1 MRFLDII
8 KCLYRLPEYRET
20 LINTNEQLENTNEQL
35 ESTNQLATLERANAA
50 ARIDA
55 LESYVSALT
64 LDRIEPV
71 EAELKTVRYAL
82 ERYASTL
89 SRSRVGAEFA
99 NQNMSRKSEAVDGVE
114 QNYPLPEGVESREQA
129 LNIFRSVSIDGAPI
143 DELLSYAEADCDRF
157 LHTLNLVRSDAK
169 HILEIGA
176 NPYFSSILMKEYRSA
191 ELDFTNF
198 FGPGVERGT
207 QAVRYENHAGEKRE
221 WQIEYANIN
230 TEESAL
236 PAKDGAFDH
245 VVFCEVL
252 EHLTNDPLFA
262 LIEINRVLEM
272 GGTLV
277 LSTPNV
283 ARLENIAALVA
294 GANIYDPYS
303 GYGPYGRH
311 NREYTC
317 HELSWLI
324 QYTGFEVETF
334 FTLDA
339 SPNNASRYYDV
350 DMLKPL
356 VQFRAQDLGHY
367 MFVRA
372 IKRHAVGAS
381 LKRPMWLYRSLH
393 EHQQMANLSLLD
405 DPLSGREE
413 G

>member
-1 MRFLDII
+1 
-8 KCLYRLPEYRET
+8 
-20 LINTNEQLENTNEQL
+20 
-35 ESTNQLATLERANAA
+35 
-50 ARIDA
+50 
-55 LESYVSALT
+55 
-64 LDRIEPV
+64 
-71 EAELKTVRYAL
+71 
-82 ERYASTL
+82 
-89 SRSRVGAEFA
+89 
-99 NQNMSRKSEAVDGVE
+99 
-114 QNYPLPEGVESREQA
+114 
-129 LNIFRSVSIDGAPI
+129 
-143 DELLSYAEADCDRF
+143 
-157 LHTLNLVRSDAK
+157 
-169 HILEIGA
+169 
-176 NPYFSSILMKEYRSA
+176 
-191 ELDFTNF
+191 
-198 FGPGVERGT
+198 
-207 QAVRYENHAGEKRE
+207 
-221 WQIEYANIN
+221 
-230 TEESAL
+230 
-236 PAKDGAFDH
+236 
-245 VVFCEVL
+245 
-252 EHLTNDPLFA
+252 
-262 LIEINRVLEM
+262 M

-303 GYGPYGRH
+303 GYGPYGRQ
-311 NREYTC
+311 NREYPC

-372 IKRHAVGAS
+372 IKRHAVSAS

-393 EHQQMANLSLLD
+393 EHQKMANLSLLD